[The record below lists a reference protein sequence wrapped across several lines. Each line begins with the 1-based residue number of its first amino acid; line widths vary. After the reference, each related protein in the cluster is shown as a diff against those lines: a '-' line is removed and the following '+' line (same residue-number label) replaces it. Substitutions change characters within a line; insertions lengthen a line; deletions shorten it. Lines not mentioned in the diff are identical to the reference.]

1 MQSVLRN
8 RGIYARPVRV
18 HRKILGRCSGGVP
31 RYRASSR
38 AECPAGIWEVCN
50 LDAGNAF
57 ATRLNEGLEIDPA
70 EAERII
76 TGSILDASEVLRAA
90 DSPAH
95 ECGRVHRPIAGNRL
109 RVEFMLAKLDIAVT
123 FCHIAHS
130 SPSQHANRLLRK
142 ARNAL
147 FDGMHFVCG
156 SELAAYESK
165 AIAERLA
172 KLHAEL
178 EITVSSIV
186 EEWSLTAGDRQRI
199 PFIK

>member
-1 MQSVLRN
+1 MQRVLRN

-31 RYRASSR
+31 RDRASSR
-38 AECPAGIWEVCN
+38 AECPAGIWEVRN
-50 LDAGNAF
+50 LDAG
-57 ATRLNEGLEIDPA
+57 
-70 EAERII
+70 
-76 TGSILDASEVLRAA
+76 
-90 DSPAH
+90 
-95 ECGRVHRPIAGNRL
+95 EC
-109 RVEFMLAKLDIAVT
+109 
-123 FCHIAHS
+123 FCHTAQRVPGNCSWGS

-147 FDGMHFVCG
+147 FDGMHFGCG
-156 SELAAYESK
+156 SELAAYESE

-186 EEWSLTAGDRQRI
+186 KSGA
-199 PFIK
+199 